1 MVFVKQQEVLTLKK
15 IETPA
20 LYFYGLH
27 VLLFVSLVGVT
38 LWFTGREVA
47 FNQLFQQENKI
58 ITVGHRG
65 ASGYAPECTLA
76 SYSLAVKLQADYIEI
91 DLQMTKDGEIIAMH
105 DEKVNRTTN
114 GSGWIKNM
122 TLAEIK
128 ALDAGSWFNDKHQIY
143 ARDEY
148 VDEKVP
154 TLREIFETFGKD
166 THYMLET
173 KSPEE
178 NPGLEEKM
186 WALVEEFGL
195 RNQIAIQSFS
205 KDSLKKIRSWDPEVI
220 LFQLLWYNRAAHISN
235 SLLTEIKGYANG
247 IGANFLRI
255 NENYVHKVRNEGLL
269 LYAYSVN
276 YQVNMDKAMKW
287 EVDGVH
293 TDYPDRFMEVLEE
306 FYTFQE

>member
-1 MVFVKQQEVLTLKK
+1 LKK

-20 LYFYGLH
+20 IYFYGLH
-27 VLLFVSLVGVT
+27 VLLLVSLVGVT

-58 ITVGHRG
+58 ISVGHRG

-122 TLAEIK
+122 TLDEIK
-128 ALDAGSWFNDKHQIY
+128 ALDAGSWFNDKHQNY

-287 EVDGVH
+287 GVDGVH
-293 TDYPDRFMEVLEE
+293 TDYPDRFKEVIEE